1 MRTLLTLLFIAAIA
15 SADEPPTIDK
25 LVEQLGSPSFPTRER
40 ATKQLKERGVA
51 ALPALRKAMESKD
64 EEVRKR
70 AETLIPAMEID
81 EALLPKRVTIKPPGI
96 SATEV

>member
-1 MRTLLTLLFIAAIA
+1 MRTLIALLLVAAIVR
-15 SADEPPTIDK
+15 ADDPPSIDK
-25 LVEQLGSPSFPTRER
+25 LIEQLGSPSFPTRER

-81 EALLPKRVTIKPPGI
+81 EALLPKRVTIKTGGI
-96 SATEV
+96 AAT